1 MNVIKNSG
9 DGHWRVTR
17 HFDVFSTLLRYFSD
31 LAEEKAE
38 MSEVVEIYS
47 ARGDE
52 SIRDGALDYSSTITT
67 RGQAEADA
75 VDRCRRDRTIRKV
88 AYYIVRDD
96 GSFRTLFS
104 YDNPEAVSV
113 TGKRARRRMADP
125 LPRFKGKPP
134 KPEAKKKPKLMDR
147 LKEAFRE

>member
-1 MNVIKNSG
+1 MNVINNPG
-9 DGHWRVTR
+9 DGHSRVTR
-17 HFDVFSTLLRYFSD
+17 HFDVFSTLLRYFSG

-52 SIRDGALDYSSTITT
+52 SIRDGALDYSSTIKT

-96 GSFRTLFS
+96 GSFRTLFT
-104 YDNPEAVSV
+104 YDNPEPVSLIA
-113 TGKRARRRMADP
+113 KRARRRMADP
-125 LPRFKGKPP
+125 LPRFKGKLP
-134 KPEAKKKPKLMDR
+134 KPEAKKKPNLMNR
-147 LKEAFRE
+147 LIEAFRE

>member
-1 MNVIKNSG
+1 MNVINKSG
-9 DGHWRVTR
+9 DGRWRVIR
-17 HFDVFSTLLRYFSD
+17 HFDVFSTLLRYFSG

-96 GSFRTLFS
+96 GSFSALFS
-104 YDNPEAVSV
+104 YDNPEPVSV
-113 TGKRARRRMADP
+113 TGTRARRRMADP
-125 LPRFKGKPP
+125 LPRLKGRPP
-134 KPEAKKKPKLMDR
+134 GPQAKKKPKLMDR
-147 LKEAFRE
+147 LIEAFRE